1 MELHRVDKALPVFTV
16 NIGDPFDLNTRIPEY
31 RKQNPK
37 SSSSNVN
44 AWHSPYRTLGFDDV
58 KKYLTDIA
66 EEAVCKF
73 YNNIVVNLD
82 CRELWVMEYESN
94 DSADLHS
101 HYPASWSGVYYLNCG
116 SDSSPLVIERQLEVK
131 PQEGLFILFPSVM
144 MHYVPPTKDFRRA
157 LAVNFFMKCDVENL
171 GESIR

>member
-1 MELHRVDKALPVFTV
+1 MQLHRVDKALPVFTV

-44 AWHSPYRTLGFDDV
+44 AWHSPYRTFGFDDV
-58 KKYLTDIA
+58 REHLTGISKA
-66 EEAVCKF
+66 AVLKF
-73 YNNIVVNLD
+73 YDNIDINLD

-94 DSADLHS
+94 DSADLHC
-101 HYPASWSGVYYLNCG
+101 HYPASWSGVYYLKCDD
-116 SDSSPLVIERQLEVK
+116 DSAPLIIERQLEVK

-144 MHYVPPTKDFRRA
+144 MHYVPPTKGFRRA
-157 LAVNFFMKCDVENL
+157 LAVNFFMTCDVENL
-171 GESIR
+171 GKSIR